1 MPIPFD
7 NTYSRLPERFFSQQ
21 HPASVPNPQLIR
33 LNEGLAK
40 QLSIDPAWLASPEG
54 VAMLSG
60 NELPTGAEPIAQ
72 AYAGHQFANFVPQL
86 GDGRAILLG
95 EVIDHNGVRR
105 DIQLKGSG
113 RTAFSRGGDGKAALG
128 PVLREYIVS
137 EAMAALGVPTTRA
150 LAAMSTGETVQRE
163 TPLAG
168 GIFTRVASS
177 HLRVG
182 TFQYFAARD
191 DLDGLR
197 TLADY
202 AIDRHY
208 PIAGKA
214 KNPYLEFLRSVITA
228 QAELIPR
235 WLQLGFIHGVMNTDN
250 VSISGETIDY
260 GPCAFMDNF
269 HPQCVFSSIDRK
281 ARYAWGNQPSICQWN
296 LTRLAETL
304 LPLIAANRENAIKL
318 AETALAEFPEQFE
331 SRYLAGFRAKLGLDN
346 DSAEDGGAEFLKKTL
361 HTLAEEEVDFTLFFR
376 HLTRVAA
383 GESPTE
389 LIELFKKPE
398 RAYDWLTDWQ
408 AIAEPESQLDAMLAA
423 NPILIP
429 RNHRVEAA
437 IQHGYQGDFATFHRL
452 IEALQNPYADNSAY
466 TDLEQAPTPQERVTE
481 TFCGT

>member
-7 NTYSRLPERFFSQQ
+7 NTYARLPERFFAKQ
-21 HPASVPNPQLIR
+21 HPASVPDPKLIKVNAALAQQLA
-33 LNEGLAK
+33 LDHE
-40 QLSIDPAWLASPEG
+40 WLASPEG

-60 NELPTGAEPIAQ
+60 HKLPEGAEPIAQ

-95 EVIDHNGVRR
+95 EVLDIDGVRR

-137 EAMAALGVPTTRA
+137 EAMHALGVPTTRA
-150 LAAMSTGETVQRE
+150 LAAVSTGETVQRE

-168 GIFTRVASS
+168 GVFTRVASS
-177 HLRVG
+177 HIRVG
-182 TFQYFAARD
+182 TFQYFATRD
-191 DLDGLR
+191 DVDGVR
-197 TLADY
+197 ELADF
-202 AIDRHY
+202 AIARHY
-208 PIAGKA
+208 PEAAAA
-214 KNPYLEFLRSVITA
+214 KNPYLEFLCSVITA
-228 QAELIPR
+228 QAKLIPQ
-235 WLQLGFIHGVMNTDN
+235 WLHLGFIHGVMNTDN
-250 VSISGETIDY
+250 VAISGETIDY

-304 LPLIAANRENAIKL
+304 LPLIADTREDAIAL
-318 AETALAEFPEQFE
+318 AENALAEFPAQFE
-331 SRYLAGFRAKLGLDN
+331 SRYLAGFRAKLGLTD
-346 DSAEDGGAEFLKKTL
+346 DVAEDGGAAFLKT
-361 HTLAEEEVDFTLFFR
+361 TISVLADQEVDFTLFFR

-389 LIELFKKPE
+389 LTSLFKEAE
-398 RAYDWLTDWQ
+398 RADAWLTDWQ
-408 AIAEPESQLDAMLAA
+408 AIAEPESQLNAMRAA

-429 RNHRVEAA
+429 RNHRVEEA
-437 IQHGYQGDFATFHRL
+437 IQSGYRGDFAPFHRL
-452 IEALQNPYADNSAY
+452 VEALTNSYEENSAFA
-466 TDLEQAPTPQERVTE
+466 DLETAPKPEERVTQ